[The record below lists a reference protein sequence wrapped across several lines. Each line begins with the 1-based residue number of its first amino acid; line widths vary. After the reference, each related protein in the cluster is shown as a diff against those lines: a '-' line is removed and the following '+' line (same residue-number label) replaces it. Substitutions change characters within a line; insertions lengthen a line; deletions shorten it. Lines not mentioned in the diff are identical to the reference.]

1 MISALGGL
9 VWERVRIQNGD
20 RQLLARKPKHNIWGS
35 TAGPCQSAQHKAPS
49 VGKHAVGAAEGFARD
64 ASPGTHAR
72 GVFGAWSG
80 SRVRMGN
87 CQQRPGFGT
96 KGKLGQYCLCYSK
109 WCIFPGIYAC
119 FIEIHFCFYVI
130 IYVFYYSFVCFYFFW
145 MYMQLYFF
153 PTCQVRVSRFYQ
165 SCMPPTSAFISSSS
179 TSAASTSSTASSRS
193 QWALPGLNRE
203 RKSSVGTA
211 GPQPRALDLSGHC
224 RISTASAKW
233 NTYIHTYMY
242 VCMYVCMY
250 LCMYVCMYVY
260 IW

>member
-1 MISALGGL
+1 MLSEQLKALHETLLQEHTHEVFLGREVVPG
-9 VWERVRIQNGD
+9 WGWGIANKDRVLGP
-20 RQLLARKPKHNIWGS
+20 RK
-35 TAGPCQSAQHKAPS
+35 AGTILSMLQQVMH
-49 VGKHAVGAAEGFARD
+49 F
-64 ASPGTHAR
+64 
-72 GVFGAWSG
+72 
-80 SRVRMGN
+80 SRHI
-87 CQQRPGFGT
+87 C
-96 KGKLGQYCLCYSK
+96 
-109 WCIFPGIYAC
+109 
-119 FIEIHFCFYVI
+119 
-130 IYVFYYSFVCFYFFW
+130 VFYWNSFLFLCNYLCFLLFICLFLFFW

-233 NTYIHTYMY
+233 NTYIHTYMH
-242 VCMYVCMY
+242 VCMYVF
-250 LCMYVCMYVY
+250 MYVCMYVY